1 MSLYLD
7 IFHFVIVSAEKK
19 NVLGCKSWLK
29 WFKRRALILL
39 FWYFSFNN
47 AYCNL
52 HTFSRECKWECVN
65 FTSFSRRGR
74 INLEWITRFL
84 CRRETRLS
92 KWMIRGR
99 LMGWKNYPF
108 LWSGFLK
115 LHHQRSDKSDVS
127 VAFHVGF
134 CALGK
139 EENLDF
145 PLKFQRTTKENNRKL
160 RKVAYEV

>member
-1 MSLYLD
+1 MMFQGASR
-7 IFHFVIVSAEKK
+7 
-19 NVLGCKSWLK
+19 SWLK
-29 WFKRRALILL
+29 WFKWRALILL

-47 AYCNL
+47 AHCNI
-52 HTFSRECKWECVN
+52 HTFCRECKLECVN
-65 FTSFSRRGR
+65 FSLFSRRGR
-74 INLEWITRFL
+74 INLEWITGFFY
-84 CRRETRLS
+84 RRERRLS

-115 LHHQRSDKSDVS
+115 LHHQRSDKSVVS